1 MNKKVKVALGILG
14 GSFGAFCIFALGYN
28 KHMKKTNPNPSPKPP
43 KHSSS
48 RQVYIIR

>member
-28 KHMKKTNPNPSPKPP
+28 KHMKKTNPKPI
-43 KHSSS
+43 KHSYSE
-48 RQVYIIR
+48 QTYTIK

>member
-28 KHMKKTNPNPSPKPP
+28 KHMKKTNPGPKPP
-43 KHSSS
+43 KHTNSK
-48 RQVYIIR
+48 QIYIIR

>member
-28 KHMKKTNPNPSPKPP
+28 THMKKTNPSPKPP

>member
-28 KHMKKTNPNPSPKPP
+28 KHMKKTNPNPKPL
-43 KHSSS
+43 KHSYSE
-48 RQVYIIR
+48 QTYTIK

>member
-28 KHMKKTNPNPSPKPP
+28 KHMKKTNPSPKPS
-43 KHSSS
+43 KHSYSE
-48 RQVYIIR
+48 QTYTIK

>member
-28 KHMKKTNPNPSPKPP
+28 KHMKKTNPCPKQP
-43 KHSSS
+43 KHSHSK
-48 RQVYIIR
+48 QYYIIK